1 LTGKHDEPGSGKLLF
16 FSRTVLSVMAGGGT
30 LDNGTIKK
38 LIEILDK
45 EAAIYEG
52 LLKLS
57 REKTDVIVKGKV
69 TELEGITKVE
79 QSMILQ
85 LARLEE
91 TREKLVALLSEELGM
106 NADDINVTEL
116 EKVLPKD
123 QSEELSECQ
132 KKMTGI
138 FRDLKDSND
147 LNAKLIKNS
156 LDYIDF
162 SVNILSNAGS
172 SGDLYGKSG
181 QSNDPGKRNLFDVKL

>member
-1 LTGKHDEPGSGKLLF
+1 
-16 FSRTVLSVMAGGGT
+16 M
-30 LDNGTIKK
+30 DNGTIKK

-91 TREKLVALLSEELGM
+91 TR
-106 NADDINVTEL
+106 
-116 EKVLPKD
+116 
-123 QSEELSECQ
+123 
-132 KKMTGI
+132 
-138 FRDLKDSND
+138 R
-147 LNAKLIKNS
+147 NS
-156 LDYIDF
+156 LRC
-162 SVNILSNAGS
+162 SQKNWG
-172 SGDLYGKSG
+172 
-181 QSNDPGKRNLFDVKL
+181 